1 MAAPFCI
8 NHSAHILQNDKII
21 LMELRT
27 FRTKQNVI
35 YASLTAFPK
44 GISELY
50 LKGCEWR
57 LNGSGIKV
65 LVLF

>member
-8 NHSAHILQNDKII
+8 NHSTLILQNDKII

-27 FRTKQNVI
+27 FRTKQHVI

-44 GISELY
+44 GILS
-50 LKGCEWR
+50 C
-57 LNGSGIKV
+57 I
-65 LVLF
+65 

>member
-8 NHSAHILQNDKII
+8 NHSALILQNDKII
-21 LMELRT
+21 LMELRI

-44 GISELY
+44 GILS
-50 LKGCEWR
+50 C
-57 LNGSGIKV
+57 I
-65 LVLF
+65 